1 MRTIAQK
8 TAPKRPGLVGGG
20 GVDQYVVLVLVNG
33 ECMQSSTHFLQ
44 DCASVV
50 KITVSHKEQTPPERI
65 LVLF

>member
-1 MRTIAQK
+1 MRTILEKLLQK
-8 TAPKRPGLVGGG
+8 RQGLVGGG
-20 GVDQYVVLVLVNG
+20 GVDRYVVLVLVNG

-44 DCASVV
+44 DSASVV